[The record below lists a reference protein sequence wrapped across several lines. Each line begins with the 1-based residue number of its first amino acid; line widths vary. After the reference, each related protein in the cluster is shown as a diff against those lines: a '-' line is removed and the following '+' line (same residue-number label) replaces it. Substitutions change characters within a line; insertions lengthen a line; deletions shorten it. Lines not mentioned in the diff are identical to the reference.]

1 MITCS
6 IKATPLFDWPLPL
19 APAAPPDSPGFAVL
33 AAGDVPED
41 VEAFEDF
48 ASLDALVEAVVTA
61 VDAGFGDVAAAAL
74 PAASLPMAPAELTG
88 CAALPADAAFAAFA
102 AFAALAVPAAAAAS
116 ARRCLSRSPL
126 PVPEEEVSKAL
137 V

>member
-6 IKATPLFDWPLPL
+6 TKATPLFDWPLPL
-19 APAAPPDSPGFAVL
+19 APAAPPDLPGFAVL

-48 ASLDALVEAVVTA
+48 ESLDALVEAVVAA

-88 CAALPADAAFAAFA
+88 GAPLPADAAFAA
-102 AFAALAVPAAAAAS
+102 LAVPAAAAAAAS

>member
-19 APAAPPDSPGFAVL
+19 ATAAPPDLPGFAVL

-48 ASLDALVEAVVTA
+48 ESLDALVEAVVTA
-61 VDAGFGDVAAAAL
+61 VEAGFGDVAAAAL
-74 PAASLPMAPAELTG
+74 PAASLSMVPAELTG
-88 CAALPADAAFAAFA
+88 SLPADAAFAA
-102 AFAALAVPAAAAAS
+102 LAAAAAS

-126 PVPEEEVSKAL
+126 PVPEDEVSKAL

>member
-19 APAAPPDSPGFAVL
+19 APAAPPDLPGFAVL

-48 ASLDALVEAVVTA
+48 ESLDALVGAVVAA
-61 VDAGFGDVAAAAL
+61 VEAGFGDVAAAL
-74 PAASLPMAPAELTG
+74 PAASLTMAPAELTG

>member
-19 APAAPPDSPGFAVL
+19 APAAPPDLPGFAVL

-48 ASLDALVEAVVTA
+48 ASLDALVEAVVAA
-61 VDAGFGDVAAAAL
+61 VDAGFGDV
-74 PAASLPMAPAELTG
+74 
-88 CAALPADAAFAAFA
+88 
-102 AFAALAVPAAAAAS
+102 AAAAS

>member
-19 APAAPPDSPGFAVL
+19 APAAPPDLPGFAVL
-33 AAGDVPED
+33 AAGDMPED
-41 VEAFEDF
+41 MEAFEDF
-48 ASLDALVEAVVTA
+48 ASLDALVEAVVAA
-61 VDAGFGDVAAAAL
+61 VEAGFGDVAAAAL

-102 AFAALAVPAAAAAS
+102 ALAAAAAS

-126 PVPEEEVSKAL
+126 PVPEDEVSKAL

>member
-1 MITCS
+1 M
-6 IKATPLFDWPLPL
+6 
-19 APAAPPDSPGFAVL
+19 
-33 AAGDVPED
+33 
-41 VEAFEDF
+41 EAFEDF
-48 ASLDALVEAVVTA
+48 ASLDALVEAVVAA
-61 VDAGFGDVAAAAL
+61 VEAGFGDIAAAAL

-102 AFAALAVPAAAAAS
+102 ALAAAAAS

-126 PVPEEEVSKAL
+126 PVPEDEVSKAL